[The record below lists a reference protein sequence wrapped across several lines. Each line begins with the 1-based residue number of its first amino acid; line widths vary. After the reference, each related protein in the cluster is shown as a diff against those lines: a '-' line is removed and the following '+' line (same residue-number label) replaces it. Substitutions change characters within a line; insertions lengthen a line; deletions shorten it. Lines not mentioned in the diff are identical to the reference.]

1 MVSGGAAL
9 VAASSVTGLSLAPAW
24 GGLLFG
30 KTFEGIS
37 LVQESFEK
45 YAGAG
50 TGAALLGGNMIAR
63 NMCLGNRQ
71 QRMLGLGTD

>member
-30 KTFEGIS
+30 KTFKGLS
-37 LVQESFEK
+37 LVLIKNHLKNMQVQEQELR
-45 YAGAG
+45 YWEE
-50 TGAALLGGNMIAR
+50 I
-63 NMCLGNRQ
+63 
-71 QRMLGLGTD
+71 